1 MVTDHLAYL
10 EKAIESLAGAE
21 SEFANRRYNN
31 CANRC
36 YYAMFQAAVAALIA
50 AGVRPTNV
58 RGQWEHDFVQAQFS
72 GVLIARR
79 KLYSS
84 DLAALFSEVAQRRL
98 TADYDVAAISQ
109 TVAARALHK
118 TRLFVSAVQREVP

>member
-36 YYAMFQAAVAALIA
+36 YYAMFQAAVAALIV
-50 AGVRPTNV
+50 AGIRPVNV
-58 RGQWEHDFVQAQFS
+58 KGQWDHDFVQAQFS

-79 KLYSS
+79 KLYPSS
-84 DLAALFSEVAQRRL
+84 LASSLSKAALKRL
-98 TADYDVAAISQ
+98 LADYEIVAVSRVAAERTLQ
-109 TVAARALHK
+109 MA
-118 TRLFVSAVQREVP
+118 RLFVSTVQKGML

>member
-10 EKAIESLAGAE
+10 EKAIESLAGTE

-36 YYAMFQAAVAALIA
+36 YYAMFQAAVAALIV
-50 AGVRPTNV
+50 AGIRPVNV
-58 RGQWEHDFVQAQFS
+58 KGQWDHDFVQAQFS

-79 KLYSS
+79 KLYPSS
-84 DLAALFSEVAQRRL
+84 LASSLSKAALKRL
-98 TADYDVAAISQ
+98 LADYEIVAVSRVAAERTLQ
-109 TVAARALHK
+109 MA
-118 TRLFVSAVQREVP
+118 RLFVSTVQKGML

>member
-36 YYAMFQAAVAALIA
+36 YYAMFQAAIAALMIA
-50 AGVRPTNV
+50 GIRPVNV
-58 RGQWEHDFVQAQFS
+58 RGQWDHDFVQAQFS

-79 KLYSS
+79 KLYPSS
-84 DLAALFSEVAQRRL
+84 LASSLSQAALKRL
-98 TADYDVAAISQ
+98 LADYEIVAVSRVAAERTLQ
-109 TVAARALHK
+109 MA
-118 TRLFVSAVQREVP
+118 RLFVSTVQKGML

>member
-36 YYAMFQAAVAALIA
+36 HYAMFQAAVAALIV
-50 AGVRPTNV
+50 AGIRPVNV
-58 RGQWEHDFVQAQFS
+58 KGQWDHDFVQARFS

-79 KLYSS
+79 KLYPSS
-84 DLAALFSEVAQRRL
+84 LASSLSKAALKRL
-98 TADYDVAAISQ
+98 LADYEIVAVSRVAAERTLQ
-109 TVAARALHK
+109 MA
-118 TRLFVSAVQREVP
+118 RLFVSTVQKGML

>member
-36 YYAMFQAAVAALIA
+36 YYAMFQAAVAALIV
-50 AGVRPTNV
+50 AGIRPVNV
-58 RGQWEHDFVQAQFS
+58 KGQWDHDFVQARFS

-79 KLYSS
+79 KLYPSS
-84 DLAALFSEVAQRRL
+84 LASSLSKAALKRL
-98 TADYDVAAISQ
+98 LADYEIVAVSRVAAERTLQ
-109 TVAARALHK
+109 MA
-118 TRLFVSAVQREVP
+118 RLFVSTVQKGML

>member
-1 MVTDHLAYL
+1 MDADYLAYL
-10 EKAIESLAGAE
+10 TKAIESLTGAE
-21 SEFANRRYNN
+21 SEFTNGRYNN

-50 AGVRPTNV
+50 AGVRPTNIKKP
-58 RGQWEHDFVQAQFS
+58 WEHDFVQAQFS
-72 GVLIARR
+72 GVLIVRR

-118 TRLFVSAVQREVP
+118 TRLFVSTVQREVL